1 MPNENSRNQKPIV
14 TAQEIEPNPLM
25 ASLSERAQTLQ
36 GSKIREVANLAIE
49 DPDVIPLWFGEGSWP
64 THPSIVDA
72 AVRSLQSG
80 VHFYQANSGRPSLRQ
95 GLVDYH
101 DRVYNQAI
109 TKNRI
114 TVTPSGMQ
122 AVTLSAELLVT
133 PGDRVVFVEPLWPN
147 LMACYKA
154 MGADVTGIAL
164 KPDEGRWSL
173 DMNALLD
180 ALTPSTKVFVVNS
193 PNNPTGWTM
202 APEEQ
207 ATVLAHCR
215 KHGIW
220 IVSDDVYSRL
230 YKHAD
235 HAPAFLSI
243 TDERD
248 RFISINSFS
257 KSWSMTGWRLGWML
271 APPECETR
279 LAQLTEFNTSCTPG
293 FVQDAG
299 LAALALGDSEIK
311 VLNQRLQDAYAITEE
326 SLRAFP
332 SVQFIEPDGAFYAFF
347 KVDGMAD
354 STATAKKILRET
366 GVGLAPGDA
375 FGPTGKG
382 YMRLCYAQ
390 PTEVLQAA
398 FDRLAGAF

>member
-1 MPNENSRNQKPIV
+1 MTPDRMEANPIM
-14 TAQEIEPNPLM
+14 E
-25 ASLSERAQTLQ
+25 SLSERAQTLT
-36 GSKIREVANLAIE
+36 GSKIREVANLAIG
-49 DPDVIPLWFGEGSWP
+49 DPDVIALWFGEGSWP

-101 DRVYNQAI
+101 YRVYGTAI
-109 TKNRI
+109 SKNRI

-147 LMACYKA
+147 LMECYKA
-154 MGADVTGIAL
+154 MGATVTGVTL
-164 KPDEGRWSL
+164 QPNEGRWSL
-173 DMNALLD
+173 DMNTLLD
-180 ALTPSTKVFVVNS
+180 ALTPLTKVFVVNS

-202 APEEQ
+202 SLDEQ

-230 YKHAD
+230 YKHAI

-257 KSWSMTGWRLGWML
+257 KSWSMTGWRLGWMVS
-271 APPECETR
+271 PPECERR

-299 LAALALGDSEIK
+299 VAALALGDSEID
-311 VLNQRLQDAYAITEE
+311 VLNQRLQDAYTLTEK

-347 KVDGMAD
+347 KVDGMVD
-354 STATAKKILRET
+354 SVATAKEILRKT

-375 FGPTGKG
+375 FGPAGQG

-390 PTEVLQAA
+390 PTDILQTA
-398 FDRLAGAF
+398 FERLAVAFSR